1 MMFSKTCQYGI
12 RAVLYLAVHTNFEH
26 KLGVKEIAV
35 SLDAP
40 QPFLAKIL
48 QKLSKQDL
56 ITSVKGP
63 KGGFYLSEKN
73 RTTTIE
79 KVVEC
84 IDGSEVF
91 SSCVLGLPVCS
102 EENQC
107 PLHVH
112 AFSFREGLKY
122 QLKHQ
127 NVDELA
133 RRIKREEMDI

>member
-26 KLGVKEIAV
+26 KLGVKEIAA
-35 SLDAP
+35 SLEVP

-48 QKLSKQDL
+48 QKLSKNDL

-63 KGGFYLSEKN
+63 KGGFYLSNKN
-73 RTTTIE
+73 RIITIE

-84 IDGSEVF
+84 LDGADVF
-91 SSCVLGLPVCS
+91 TSCVLGLPICS
-102 EENQC
+102 EENPC

-112 AFSFREGLKY
+112 AFSFRAGLKY

-133 RRIKREEMDI
+133 RRIKREKIDI